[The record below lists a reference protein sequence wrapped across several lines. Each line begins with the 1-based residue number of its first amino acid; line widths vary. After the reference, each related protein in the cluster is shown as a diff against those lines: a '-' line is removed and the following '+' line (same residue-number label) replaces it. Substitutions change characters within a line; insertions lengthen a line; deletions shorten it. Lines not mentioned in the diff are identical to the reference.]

1 LKRRYYVT
9 EIKKTK
15 NGYKFIFIPKDFPS
29 DWAFVRIYENHI
41 EISPYYP
48 EKKQLYP
55 NKKQQQQPPQDPDL
69 FEEFDKMQRGL

>member
-15 NGYKFIFIPKDFPS
+15 NGYKFIFIPRDFPS
-29 DWAFVRIYENHI
+29 DWAFVKIYENHI

-48 EKKQLYP
+48 QKQERKQEQKKTE
-55 NKKQQQQPPQDPDL
+55 DPDL